1 MNKTSIR
8 NLLIL
13 MVLSISLAQPVMARE
28 ATKNADAPVSLTIQQ
43 AGHMPNGSLFN
54 PHPIEVKA
62 RLRSLPTRQC

>member
-54 PHPIEVKA
+54 PTPNWK
-62 RLRSLPTRQC
+62 